1 MMSKFKMTLHNK
13 LNSMQMLM
21 MLLTMFTA
29 TNVNAVETAISG
41 DANSV
46 LDYLTDKD
54 GNTVYKYTGPTVEQ
68 NVAKMD
74 TDKNGFADVL
84 EVRAFLALKHGK
96 DYQKELLDRW
106 EVRAMG
112 GGCPIPFA
120 KEFVSDS
127 NK

>member
-1 MMSKFKMTLHNK
+1 MTK
-13 LNSMQMLM
+13 LIVATCLLLM
-21 MLLTMFTA
+21 
-29 TNVNAVETAISG
+29 VKVAIAE
-41 DANSV
+41 DI

-54 GNTVYKYTGPTVEQ
+54 GKYAGPTVEQ
-68 NVAKMD
+68 NIVKMD

-84 EVRAFLALKHGK
+84 EVRAYLALKHGK

-120 KEFVSDS
+120 KEFVSES
-127 NK
+127 KN